1 MEAFQLLSRGG
12 SRFDK
17 NRFKADFSLFN
28 KSKIQDL
35 QNKDKHDSKGG
46 ELPSELDFFKYA
58 QGGSGKR
65 KISWGAAGEDDERKA
80 KRKKVKRSQEE
91 DYSDGGGEG
100 EDDEKAE
107 EEEEED
113 GAEQTPTVP
122 KHRVTTKGTNVPEH
136 VDSFAALKERYQ
148 IPSHIISNLSHN
160 GYMQPTGIQSY
171 GIPVLL
177 ESRDLAAISPTGTG
191 KTLSYL
197 IPVLCALGSPT
208 SSVRSDVGSGV
219 RAVIIAP
226 TRELAHQI
234 HNECLKLS
242 QGRKWRIVLFS
253 KATAST
259 LADKSVRDK
268 VDIIIS
274 TPLRLVASLQGGKL
288 DLNNVRHLVLDEA
301 DRMLDSEFFP
311 QIEEILASCT
321 HPNIQKAVFSATL
334 PAGAEKVVM
343 EMLHDPIRIVVGL
356 KDTPLPLIS
365 QSLTYVADDPSKLPS
380 LLTYLAQPY
389 NPPVLIF
396 TSSQPRATSLAE
408 ELVLNGIPNVDCL
421 HAGLSKKER
430 EDAVSR
436 MRRGESWIMVS
447 TEVMARGMDFK
458 GVREVINYD
467 FPTSIQ
473 SYIHRIGGPH
483 SFYQPPASCSFF
495 LFKCT
500 GRTGRAGRDG
510 KAVTFFTDE
519 DGPYLKAIANVLVQ
533 SGSQVPEW
541 ILKLPKP
548 SKMKRRSMGKVKRP
562 EFINPARKIGR
573 GDAIKKRCII
583 FPLVTSRFELITL

>member
-12 SRFDK
+12 ARFDK
-17 NRFKADFSLFN
+17 NRFKEDFSLFT
-28 KSKIQDL
+28 KTKGSTHQSKATS
-35 QNKDKHDSKGG
+35 NASEG
-46 ELPSELDFFKYA
+46 LPSELDFFKYA
-58 QGGSGKR
+58 QGGS
-65 KISWGAAGEDDERKA
+65 A
-80 KRKKVKRSQEE
+80 KRKAIGDASGSGEEPKGKRRKALDEGDVE
-91 DYSDGGGEG
+91 DMEDEVEKDEDEG
-100 EDDEKAE
+100 S
-107 EEEEED
+107 
-113 GAEQTPTVP
+113 EQTFPVP
-122 KHRVTTKGTNVPEH
+122 KHRVTAKGSNVPEH
-136 VDSFAALKERYQ
+136 IISFLALKDRYQ
-148 IPSHIISNLSHN
+148 IPSHIISNLSEN
-160 GYMQPTGIQSY
+160 GYTQPTGIQSY
-171 GIPVLL
+171 GIPILL

-197 IPVLCALGSPT
+197 IPVLAALGSPIA
-208 SSVRSDVGSGV
+208 SAKGDLGSGV
-219 RAVIIAP
+219 RAIIIAP

-234 HNECLKLS
+234 HNECLKLA

-268 VDIIIS
+268 VDGIDATITDVIIS
-274 TPLRLVASLQGGKL
+274 TPLRLVASLQAGKL
-288 DLNNVRHLVLDEA
+288 DLNNVRHLILDEA

-321 HPNIQKAVFSATL
+321 HPSVQKAVFSATL
-334 PAGAEKVVM
+334 PAGAEKIAM
-343 EMLHDPIRIVVGL
+343 EMLQDPIRVVVGL

-436 MRRGESWIMVS
+436 MRRGESWVMVS

-467 FPTSIQ
+467 FPTSVQ
-473 SYIHRIGGPH
+473 SYVHRI
-483 SFYQPPASCSFF
+483 
-495 LFKCT
+495 
-500 GRTGRAGRDG
+500 GRTGRAGREG

-519 DGPYLKAIANVLVQ
+519 DGPYLKAIANVLLQ
-533 SGSQVPEW
+533 SGSTVPEW

-548 SKMKRRSMGKVKRP
+548 SKMKRRSMGKVKRS
-562 EFINPARKIGR
+562 EFVNPARKIGR
-573 GDAIKKRCII
+573 GDTIKKRDMIAGSKRRKAKAEKATCGEND
-583 FPLVTSRFELITL
+583 SNKDHHN